1 MLSDHR
7 LPPIHHRVGQYL
19 RVTFYW
25 CIIRPE
31 QWPSPSPRNRNPH
44 ESETADL
51 LRWPRQPSREIRSP
65 DHFLFV
71 DFPPNSGS
79 ANVGRV
85 FAHTGSIVWHHVMPV
100 SVEVV
105 VMKLHLIR
113 RRKLWSSVVRAVS
126 ALNSHVGLEAHLRR
140 QPTKKRKRPW
150 CRSFFA
156 LVEVVVALVLVLH
169 NNQRAGSGL

>member
-1 MLSDHR
+1 VAVS
-7 LPPIHHRVGQYL
+7 
-19 RVTFYW
+19 
-25 CIIRPE
+25 
-31 QWPSPSPRNRNPH
+31 SPSCEP
-44 ESETADL
+44 
-51 LRWPRQPSREIRSP
+51 EIRSP

-169 NNQRAGSGL
+169 NNQRAGSGLQHLEGFQVLDDRVAVVVTQRVERFL